1 MRAPTVVYRTDE
13 ILKGIRHCRSSMPVS
28 FHSSTE
34 PGVIGRSFKIF
45 ILSQSSFFF
54 SSFLV
59 VASLTRYRHWLSESP
74 LYLHVNETMPYL
86 PYPSEPGLLDFLT
99 RFCFFFFFYLRY
111 QPIDRRDWSR
121 YYSREISFLWWIKLT
136 LCLSVT
142 KFLTWFSMEICLLTR
157 KKNLNRTMIISKI
170 ILLRNITNFHSQKF
184 D

>member
-99 RFCFFFFFYLRY
+99 RFCFFFFFIFGIN
-111 QPIDRRDWSR
+111 QSIDEIEADIT
-121 YYSREISFLWWIKLT
+121 RERFP
-136 LCLSVT
+136 
-142 KFLTWFSMEICLLTR
+142 F
-157 KKNLNRTMIISKI
+157 
-170 ILLRNITNFHSQKF
+170 F
-184 D
+184 DESN